1 MYPHFIEVHAK
12 KDEAIMSINIDNIV
26 GFGET
31 GENSTIITSDNGRW
45 VIRESYDELKQ
56 LITKSGASIQMGD
69 PRLDTSHPLTMK
81 ELKRMIGEPI
91 WNSNARCWMLV
102 GEDRGQAVM
111 LTYNAGN
118 VIDYTED
125 DLIKY
130 PLYRMK
136 VE

>member
-45 VIRESYDELKQ
+45 VIRESYDKLKQ
-56 LITKSGASIQMGD
+56 LITNSGASIQMGD

-102 GEDRGQAVM
+102 GEDIGQAVM

-118 VIDYTED
+118 SIDYTED